1 MNMNQIGIIV
11 LLIVLTL
18 FSGIADAQGFVTIA
32 SLHGEGRLRRI
43 ALE

>member
-18 FSGIADAQGFVTIA
+18 VSGLADAQGFVHAANI
-32 SLHGEGRLRRI
+32 
-43 ALE
+43 